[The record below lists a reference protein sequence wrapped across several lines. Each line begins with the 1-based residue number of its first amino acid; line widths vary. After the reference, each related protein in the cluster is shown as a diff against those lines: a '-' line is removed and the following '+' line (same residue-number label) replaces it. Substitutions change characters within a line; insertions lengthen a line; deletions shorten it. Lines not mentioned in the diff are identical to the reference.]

1 MGMAKRE
8 SYDRSVIEKLDSID
22 WLAIM
27 PGLIKY
33 ARAKE
38 KLLIAVGSGKVY
50 LDIIREAIAR
60 VYGQGENEK
69 YRNWDSKKYPDLSKF
84 LKYVI
89 KDILRREVANL
100 TGYQT
105 EQLCWENEPGEERA
119 LSVTT
124 QDDADA
130 HQYLNPED
138 LIIKMETE
146 KNELELAEKLS
157 NTLNDISLEDE
168 DLGLL
173 ILCIDDG
180 KTKNARI
187 AEETGF
193 EISKVN
199 NLKKKLKRRLKWYDK
214 KYGISNNSER
224 NRT

>member
-1 MGMAKRE
+1 MAKRE
-8 SYDRSVIEKLDSID
+8 GYDRSVIEKLDSID
-22 WLAIM
+22 WPAIM

-38 KLLIAVGSGKVY
+38 NLLIAVESGKVY

-60 VYGQGENEK
+60 VYGQGENGK

-89 KDILRREVANL
+89 KDIVRHEVADL

-105 EQLCWENEPGEERA
+105 EQLCWENGPGEERA
-119 LSVTT
+119 LSVAT
-124 QDDADA
+124 QDDVDA
-130 HQYLNPED
+130 YQYLNPED
-138 LIIKMETE
+138 LIIKMETK
-146 KNELELAEKLS
+146 KNELKLAEKLS

-180 KTKNARI
+180 KTKNAQI

-199 NLKKKLKRRLKWYDK
+199 NLKKKLKRRLKWYEK
-214 KYGISNNSER
+214 KYGIGNNSER
-224 NRT
+224 ERT